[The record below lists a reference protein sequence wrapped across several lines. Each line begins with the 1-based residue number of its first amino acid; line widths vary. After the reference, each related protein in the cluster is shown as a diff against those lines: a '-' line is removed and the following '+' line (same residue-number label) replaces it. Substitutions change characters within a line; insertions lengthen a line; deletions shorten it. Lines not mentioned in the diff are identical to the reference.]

1 MYSPTLEGRLSMADK
16 ERPEEEEVQL
26 VVFQLGNEE
35 YGAAIGQVQEI
46 VNLGEVT
53 RMPKAHAFVEG
64 VINLRGRVVPVIDI
78 GKRFD
83 LPLKERD
90 KNARIM
96 VVLIEGVA
104 MGMIVDSISEV
115 LRLSKEAIEPPPP
128 IIGDIS
134 TTYIKGVGKVGDRLV
149 TLVDLDKVLT
159 TEEVPELKKIISEES
174 GA

>member
-1 MYSPTLEGRLSMADK
+1 MADK

-53 RMPKAHAFVEG
+53 RMPKAPEFVEG

-134 TTYIKGVGKVGDRLV
+134 AIFLKGVAKVGDRLV

-159 TEEVPELKKIISEES
+159 AEETPELQKIISEES
-174 GA
+174 GD

>member
-1 MYSPTLEGRLSMADK
+1 
-16 ERPEEEEVQL
+16 
-26 VVFQLGNEE
+26 
-35 YGAAIGQVQEI
+35 
-46 VNLGEVT
+46 
-53 RMPKAHAFVEG
+53 MPKAPAFVEG

-83 LPLKERD
+83 LPTKERD

-134 TTYIKGVGKVGDRLV
+134 ATYLKGVGKVGDRIVVL
-149 TLVDLDKVLT
+149 LDLDKLLT
-159 TEEVPELKKIISEES
+159 MGEVAELKKATSEES
-174 GA
+174 SA

>member
-1 MYSPTLEGRLSMADK
+1 MVDK
-16 ERPEEEEVQL
+16 ERAGEEEIQL

-46 VNLGEVT
+46 VTLGEVT
-53 RMPKAHAFVEG
+53 RMPKAPAFVEG

-83 LPLKERD
+83 LPSKERD

-96 VVLIEGVA
+96 VVLVEGVA

-115 LRLSKEAIEPPPP
+115 LRLPKEAIEPPP
-128 IIGDIS
+128 IIGDTS
-134 TTYIKGVGKVGDRLV
+134 AAYIKGVGKVGDRIV
-149 TLVDLDKVLT
+149 TLVDLDKVLA
-159 TEEVPELKKIISEES
+159 TEEVPELQKIISEES

>member
-1 MYSPTLEGRLSMADK
+1 MVDK
-16 ERPEEEEVQL
+16 ERAGEEEIQL

-35 YGAAIGQVQEI
+35 YGAAINQVQEI
-46 VNLGEVT
+46 VILGEVT
-53 RMPKAHAFVEG
+53 RMPKAPAFVEG

-83 LPLKERD
+83 LPMKEHD
-90 KNARIM
+90 KDTRIM
-96 VVLIEGVA
+96 VVLVEGAA

-115 LRLSKEAIEPPPP
+115 LRLPKEAIEPPPP
-128 IIGDIS
+128 IIGDAS
-134 TTYIKGVGKVGDRLV
+134 AAYIKGVGKVGDRIV

-159 TEEVPELKKIISEES
+159 TEEVPELQKIITEES

>member
-1 MYSPTLEGRLSMADK
+1 MVDK
-16 ERPEEEEVQL
+16 ESPEEEEIQL

-53 RMPKAHAFVEG
+53 RMPKAPEFVEG

-83 LPLKERD
+83 LPQKERD

-115 LRLSKEAIEPPPP
+115 LRVPKEAIEPPPP

-134 TTYIKGVGKVGDRLV
+134 AIFLKGVAKVGDRLV
-149 TLVDLDKVLT
+149 TLVDLDKVLA
-159 TEEVPELKKIISEES
+159 TEEVPELQKIISEES

>member
-1 MYSPTLEGRLSMADK
+1 MVDK
-16 ERPEEEEVQL
+16 ERPEEAEIQL

-35 YGAAIGQVQEI
+35 YGAVIDKVQEI
-46 VNLGEVT
+46 VILGEVT
-53 RMPKAHAFVEG
+53 RMPKAPAFVEG

-83 LPLKERD
+83 LPSKERD

-115 LRLSKEAIEPPPP
+115 LRISKEAIEPPPP
-128 IIGDIS
+128 IIGDS
-134 TTYIKGVGKVGDRLV
+134 SATYIKGVGKVGDRLV